1 MRIDPDVKLD
11 FNDVLIRPQWSTA
24 PSRSSVKLTR
34 EFKFGSNT
42 WTGIPII
49 AANMDTIGT
58 FSMARAMAKHK
69 MLTAIHKYYPLEE
82 LELFFSEEEM
92 NNSCFYTL
100 GIKEDDN
107 NKLEA
112 LCKKITPKFI
122 CVDVA
127 NANTQ
132 FAVDRI
138 KKIRDKYKNSVL
150 MAGNIVTPEMVHHLI
165 INVGIECCK
174 IGVGSGSMCTT
185 RLIAGCGYPQLSAVI
200 ECADA
205 AHGCGGKICSDGGI
219 TCPGD
224 IAKAFGGGADFVML
238 GGFLAGHDECAG
250 EKNEDKMKVYGMSSL
265 EANNKYNG
273 GLKGYKAAEGKC
285 VEVPCKGPVAATLQE
300 ITGGLASAA
309 TYLGASKLKDFPKC
323 CTFIRVNRTHNTIFE
338 KST

>member
-1 MRIDPDVKLD
+1 MRIEPDIKLD
-11 FNDVLIRPQWSTA
+11 FSDVLIRPQWSTA
-24 PSRSSVKLTR
+24 PSRASVKLTR
-34 EFKFGSNT
+34 EFKFNEHV

-58 FSMARAMAKHK
+58 FAMARAMVKHK
-69 MLTAIHKYYPLEE
+69 MMACIHKYYPLED
-82 LELFFSEEEM
+82 LEKFFSEEEM

-100 GIKEDDN
+100 GIKEDDFA
-107 NKLEA
+107 KLEA
-112 LCKKITPKFI
+112 LCEKVTPKFI

-132 FAVDRI
+132 FVIDRI
-138 KKIRDKYKNSVL
+138 KKIRYRFTNSTL

-165 INVGIECCK
+165 VNAGVEIVKVGT
-174 IGVGSGSMCTT
+174 GSGALCLT
-185 RLIAGCGYPQLSAVI
+185 RIVTGCGYPQLSAII

-224 IAKAFGGGADFVML
+224 IAKGFGGGADFLMI
-238 GGFLAGHDECAG
+238 GGFLAGHDECGG
-250 EKNEDKMKVYGMSSL
+250 EKIDGRMKCYGMSSL
-265 EANNKYNG
+265 EANNKYSG
-273 GLKGYKAAEGKC
+273 GLKDYKAAEGRC

-323 CTFIRVNRTHNTIFE
+323 CTFIRVNRTHNTVFE
-338 KST
+338 KQS